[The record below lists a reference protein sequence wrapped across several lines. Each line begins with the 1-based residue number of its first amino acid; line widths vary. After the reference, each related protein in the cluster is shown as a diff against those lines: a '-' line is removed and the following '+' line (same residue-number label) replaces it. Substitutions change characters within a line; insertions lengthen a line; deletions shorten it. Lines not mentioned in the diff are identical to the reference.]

1 MNGAD
6 SLREKG
12 VNMRQLIL
20 MVGLVVAVAGCS
32 DAGAQSGECAAGCSR
47 MQYIGNSTDA
57 LLGSEGIYAYFAACQ
72 KDFGPGTRMCTSEE
86 IWSTTDVPNLSV
98 GYAWAGNGC
107 DGWSGE
113 GTASNPLDGPA
124 IDERG
129 RTTLSRCS
137 STLPIACCGLR

>member
-1 MNGAD
+1 MQ
-6 SLREKG
+6 RF
-12 VNMRQLIL
+12 ML
-20 MVGLVVAVAGCS
+20 MVGLVVAAAGCS
-32 DAGAQSGECAAGCSR
+32 DAGAQSGECATDCRR

-57 LLGSEGIYAYFAACQ
+57 FLGSEGIYAYYAACQ

-86 IWSTTDVPNLSV
+86 IWSTTDLPNLSV

-124 IDERG
+124 VDERG
-129 RTTLSRCS
+129 RTTSSSCS
-137 STLPIACCGLR
+137 GTLPIACCGPR